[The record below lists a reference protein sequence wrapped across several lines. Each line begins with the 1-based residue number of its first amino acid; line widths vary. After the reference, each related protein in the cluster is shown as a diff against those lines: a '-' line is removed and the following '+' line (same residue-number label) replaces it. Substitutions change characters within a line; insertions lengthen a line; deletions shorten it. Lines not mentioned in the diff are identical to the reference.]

1 MHKVNKFAQEAW
13 LKEYVDMNTELRK
26 QNGFEKGF
34 FRSMNNSV
42 FWKTMKNVRKHQ
54 KIKLVTADDN

>member
-42 FWKTMKNVRKHQ
+42 F
-54 KIKLVTADDN
+54 